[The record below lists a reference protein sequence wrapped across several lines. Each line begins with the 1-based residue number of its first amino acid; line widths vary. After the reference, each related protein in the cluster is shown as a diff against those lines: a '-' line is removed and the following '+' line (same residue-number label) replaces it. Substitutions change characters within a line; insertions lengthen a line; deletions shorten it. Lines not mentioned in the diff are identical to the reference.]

1 MAYAEENAYAVVLG
15 KTIAHLRQKKGWTQG
30 QLAKQV
36 GVQQST
42 LSRIESGSLTPDTF
56 LFKQLAAQ
64 FGYSHAELS
73 ALVDRAYKRTQATAI
88 SATKTAQAKEADWW
102 QVALGVAGIVGLA
115 GLAIFAVAAVL
126 DEEDS

>member
-15 KTIAHLRQKKGWTQG
+15 KVIAHLRQKKGWTQG
-30 QLAKQV
+30 QLAQQV

-42 LSRIESGSLTPDTF
+42 LSRIESGSLTPDAF
-56 LFKQLAAQ
+56 VLKRLAMS
-64 FGYSHAELS
+64 FGYSAAELNR
-73 ALVDRAYKRTQATAI
+73 LVDRAYERTQATAI
-88 SATKTAQAKEADWW
+88 SATNTSLRKDAPWW

-126 DEEDS
+126 DEEDT

>member
-15 KTIAHLRQKKGWTQG
+15 KVIAHLRQKKGLTQG
-30 QLAKQV
+30 QLAEQV

-42 LSRIESGSLTPDTF
+42 LSRIESGSLSPDAF
-56 LFKQLAAQ
+56 VFKRLAMS
-64 FGYSHAELS
+64 FGYSAAELNG
-73 ALVDRAYKRTQATAI
+73 LVDRAYERTQATAI
-88 SATKTAQAKEADWW
+88 SATNTSLRKDAPWW

-126 DEEDS
+126 DEEDT